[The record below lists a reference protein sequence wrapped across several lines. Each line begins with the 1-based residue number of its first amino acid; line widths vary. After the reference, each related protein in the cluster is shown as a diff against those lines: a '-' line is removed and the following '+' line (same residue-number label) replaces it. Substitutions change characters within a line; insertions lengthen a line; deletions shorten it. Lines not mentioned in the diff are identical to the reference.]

1 MSPEEVWQAAKSQL
15 QMQLDRASY
24 ETWVKQA
31 EFVRFEAADGLFVM
45 SAPNTYV
52 CDMLNT
58 RLNTKI
64 ERMLSHITNQP
75 VRALFEVARKVEPS
89 AASLAA
95 DDMPLLKLASPALE
109 PTFDAPSIEEL
120 VRAPR
125 LPDLPNGDLNERYT
139 FERFV
144 VSPHNQMVYQA
155 ARAVAESPGLLYN
168 PFLIHGGVGVGKTH
182 LLQAIGHEARRRGK
196 LVLYVSSEVFVSE
209 FVSAIRN
216 GQSAMFR
223 QRYRSVDV
231 LLIDDVQFFMGKE
244 STQDEFFH
252 TYNALLQWNKQ
263 VVMVSDRH
271 PRDLNNI
278 DERLRSRFQGG
289 LVLDI
294 QAPELETRR
303 CIVDMWS
310 EERGVQ
316 LPTDVIEAIIAAP
329 VSVRELEGLF
339 MQLCARA
346 SIGTLRREHID
357 SLTRRYNQPRDRLTL
372 ERIIEVTAQKSG
384 LLVEDLL
391 GKKRSEPIS
400 QARQIAMYLCR
411 ELTGYSLPQI
421 GDAFQRNHST
431 VVHACNKVIAD
442 MNDDPMFRARI
453 EKIRKA
459 LGR

>member
-1 MSPEEVWQAAKSQL
+1 
-15 QMQLDRASY
+15 MQLDRASY

-31 EFVRFEAADGLFVM
+31 EFVRFDAQDSLFVM
-45 SAPNTYV
+45 SAPSSTI

-64 ERMLSHITNQP
+64 ERMLSHLANQP
-75 VRALFEVARKVEPS
+75 VRALFEVVRKAEPS
-89 AASLAA
+89 IAPLAL
-95 DDMPLLKLASPALE
+95 DDMPLLKLAPSPEE
-109 PTFDAPSIEEL
+109 PMLDAPSIVEL

-125 LPDLPNGDLNERYT
+125 LPGLPDGDLNERYT

-144 VSPHNQMVYQA
+144 VSPHNQMVHQA

-182 LLQAIGHEARRRGK
+182 LLQAIGHEARKRDK
-196 LVLYVSSEVFVSE
+196 LVLYISSEVFVSE
-209 FVSAIRN
+209 FVSAIRS
-216 GQSAMFR
+216 GQTAMFR

-231 LLIDDVQFFMGKE
+231 LLLDDVQFFMGKE

-263 VVMVSDRH
+263 IVMVSDRH

-303 CIVDMWS
+303 CIVEMWS
-310 EERGVQ
+310 EERSVK
-316 LPTDVIEAIIAAP
+316 LPSDVIEAITAAP

-346 SIGTLRREHID
+346 MMGTLRREHID
-357 SLTRRYNQPRDRLTL
+357 ALTRRYGQPRERLTL
-372 ERIIEVTAQKSG
+372 ERIIEMTAQKSG
-384 LLVEDLL
+384 LLVEDLI

-411 ELTGYSLPQI
+411 ELTTCSLPQI

-442 MNDDPMFRARI
+442 MNDDPMFRARVD
-453 EKIRKA
+453 KIRKS
-459 LGR
+459 LER

>member
-1 MSPEEVWQAAKSQL
+1 
-15 QMQLDRASY
+15 MQLDRASY

-31 EFVRFEAADGLFVM
+31 EFVRFDAQDSLFVM
-45 SAPNTYV
+45 SAPSSTI

-64 ERMLSHITNQP
+64 ERMLSHLANQP
-75 VRALFEVARKVEPS
+75 VRALFEVVRKAEPS
-89 AASLAA
+89 IAPLAL
-95 DDMPLLKLASPALE
+95 DDMPLLKLAPSPEE
-109 PTFDAPSIEEL
+109 PMLDAPSIEEL

-125 LPDLPNGDLNERYT
+125 LPGLPDGDLNERYT

-182 LLQAIGHEARRRGK
+182 LLQAIGHEARKRDK
-196 LVLYVSSEVFVSE
+196 LVLYISSEVFVSE
-209 FVSAIRN
+209 FVSAIRS
-216 GQSAMFR
+216 GQTAMFR

-231 LLIDDVQFFMGKE
+231 LLLDDVQFFMGKE

-263 VVMVSDRH
+263 IVMVSDRH

-303 CIVDMWS
+303 CIVEMWS
-310 EERGVQ
+310 EERSVR
-316 LPTDVIEAIIAAP
+316 LPSDVVEAITAAP

-346 SIGTLRREHID
+346 TMGTLRREHID
-357 SLTRRYNQPRDRLTL
+357 ALTRRYGQPRERLTL
-372 ERIIEVTAQKSG
+372 ERIIEMTAQKSG
-384 LLVEDLL
+384 LLVEDLI

-411 ELTGYSLPQI
+411 ELTTCSLPQI

-442 MNDDPMFRARI
+442 MNDDPMFRARVD
-453 EKIRKA
+453 KIRKA
-459 LGR
+459 LER